1 MLKNQNSVPVLDV
14 DYGIAKK
21 MTRPVE
27 YRLDRVPV
35 FRLKRYSTG
44 RAAKTQST
52 PSISEIKNSKLEI
65 RNSKQIQMIKKRKI
79 PNNLVL
85 DFDFEI

>member
-1 MLKNQNSVPVLDV
+1 MSSPGNMLKNQNSVPVLDV

-21 MTRPVE
+21 MTR
-27 YRLDRVPV
+27 
-35 FRLKRYSTG
+35 
-44 RAAKTQST
+44 AKTQST

>member
-1 MLKNQNSVPVLDV
+1 MSSPGNLLKNQNSVPVLDV
-14 DYGIAKK
+14 DYGIRNK
-21 MTRPVE
+21 MTR
-27 YRLDRVPV
+27 
-35 FRLKRYSTG
+35 
-44 RAAKTQST
+44 AKTQSTPSST